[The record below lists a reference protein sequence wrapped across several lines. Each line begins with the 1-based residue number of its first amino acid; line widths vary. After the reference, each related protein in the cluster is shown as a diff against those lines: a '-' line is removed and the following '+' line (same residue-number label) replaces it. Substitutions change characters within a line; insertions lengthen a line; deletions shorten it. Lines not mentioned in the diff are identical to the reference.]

1 MTRLLILVFLTLLSL
16 GCAQLPPPPEDAAAK
31 RFESVPG
38 KAVIYLARHA
48 LEPGYVAA
56 VALDD
61 SMIGSTYRGTYMRIE
76 LPAGKHRL
84 RGMAGD
90 SGAIDLVTEPG
101 KIYFVQHS
109 AHGYRSFVS
118 STFDQVD
125 AAYGK
130 SLVLGG
136 EITALIVQ

>member
-1 MTRLLILVFLTLLSL
+1 MTRFLLIATLLAVFT

-48 LEPGYVAA
+48 LEPGYVAPVA
-56 VALDD
+56 VDD
-61 SMIGSTYRGTYMRIE
+61 QMIGSTYRGTYIRIE
-76 LPAGKHRL
+76 LPAGKHLL

-90 SGAIDLVTEPG
+90 SGSISLVTEPG
-101 KIYFVQHS
+101 KLYFVQHR

-118 STFDQVD
+118 SSFDLVGAD
-125 AAYGK
+125 YGRK
-130 SLVLGG
+130 LVLGG
-136 EITALIVQ
+136 EITALVSL